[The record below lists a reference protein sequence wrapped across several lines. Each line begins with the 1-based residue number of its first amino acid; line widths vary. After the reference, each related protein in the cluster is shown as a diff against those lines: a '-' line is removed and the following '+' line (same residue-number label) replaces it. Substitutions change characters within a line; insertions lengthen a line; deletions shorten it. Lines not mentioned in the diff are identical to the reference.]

1 MRLSGPMQRCQTVL
15 RMAHIPVD
23 RGPFLL
29 PSTKP
34 LLTFRTDSCS
44 IDNILPNVLRDL
56 LAGAVT
62 YSRGHR
68 LRTCRHHCRCTDCA
82 GSDRVCLHRIVSV
95 AATMR
100 LRMSLTE
107 LQSHPAML
115 VTSTRAPLEPLPCER
130 CEMVTSRSWLV
141 GVVGIGSASAL
152 PVQS

>member
-1 MRLSGPMQRCQTVL
+1 MCFATCQQVLS
-15 RMAHIPVD
+15 
-23 RGPFLL
+23 
-29 PSTKP
+29 
-34 LLTFRTDSCS
+34 RTQGVIASA
-44 IDNILPNVLRDL
+44 
-56 LAGAVT
+56 LAGITVAAPIV
-62 YSRGHR
+62 
-68 LRTCRHHCRCTDCA
+68 LALIVCA
-82 GSDRVCLHRIVSV
+82 CIASV

-130 CEMVTSRSWLV
+130 CELATSRSWLV